1 MRADLLLCDVID
13 EVEEYRSRLAEHEA
27 HIDEEL
33 TVEATSEVLL
43 SHSNNRL
50 DFVHGQRNHVDII

>member
-13 EVEEYRSRLAEHEA
+13 EIKEYRSRLAEHEA

-33 TVEATSEVLL
+33 TVEATFEVPYRQPYYL
-43 SHSNNRL
+43 L
-50 DFVHGQRNHVDII
+50 DFVHGQ

>member
-1 MRADLLLCDVID
+1 MSADLLLCDVID
-13 EVEEYRSRLAEHEA
+13 KVKKYRSRLAEHEG

-43 SHSNNRL
+43 RHPYYRL
-50 DFVHGQRNHVDII
+50 DFVHGQ